1 MPTVDLF
8 ASYSRGTR
16 TCAETTDRSDFHQS
30 AVGVQVTIPI
40 FSGGSVYYRQV
51 EAEHVTEQ
59 YRNRLRE
66 VEEQLGTDHREALS
80 ALESVG
86 KRIRALQQS
95 LQAARLAYDSSM
107 KAHQVGYS
115 TTYETLNL
123 RRDISGIRQKL
134 FDSYLDAL
142 KLQLKLKACWV
153 RSTNSR

>member
-1 MPTVDLF
+1 M
-8 ASYSRGTR
+8 
-16 TCAETTDRSDFHQS
+16 
-30 AVGVQVTIPI
+30 QVTIPI

-66 VEEQLGTDHREALS
+66 VEEQPGTDHREALS

-123 RRDISGIRQKL
+123 RRDISASGRSCSTAI
-134 FDSYLDAL
+134 STL
-142 KLQLKLKACWV
+142 KLQLKLKSVLGTLDEQSLIAV
-153 RSTNSR
+153 DSFLESNAASDRS

>member
-1 MPTVDLF
+1 M
-8 ASYSRGTR
+8 
-16 TCAETTDRSDFHQS
+16 
-30 AVGVQVTIPI
+30 QVTIPI
-40 FSGGSVYYRQV
+40 FSGGSVYYRQL
-51 EAEHVTEQ
+51 EAGHVTEQ

-86 KRIRALQQS
+86 KHIRA

-123 RRDISGIRQKL
+123 PRDISGIRQKL
-134 FDSYLDAL
+134 FDSYPDAL
-142 KLQLKLKACWV
+142 KLQRKLKSV
-153 RSTNSR
+153 RGTLDEQSLIAVDSFLESNAANDRN